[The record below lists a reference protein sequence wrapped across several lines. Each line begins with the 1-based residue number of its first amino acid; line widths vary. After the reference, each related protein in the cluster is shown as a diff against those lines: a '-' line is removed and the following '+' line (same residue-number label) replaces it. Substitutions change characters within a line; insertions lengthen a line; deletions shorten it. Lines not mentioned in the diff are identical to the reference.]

1 MMQPGLSFDQ
11 APPISG
17 PLRFFLS
24 APLFGLLAACTL
36 LWQGPDA
43 LQTRW
48 MPATLALTHFMTLG
62 FMAMAMIGAMLQML
76 PVVAGSP
83 VPRARFTAISV
94 HALLVLGTLAL
105 AAGLASG
112 SSLLTRLGLP
122 LLGLAFLVFLV
133 SAGCS
138 LWKAPAVT
146 ATVTAMRLAIVA
158 LLVTVILGLI
168 LGSALG
174 WGLPLPLVQLTSLHL
189 SWGLLGWVGLLVIGV
204 AYQVVPMF
212 QMTPAYPRT
221 ISRWLAKT
229 LFGLLAVWSA
239 IELWSATAP
248 GWIGIVPGLGIA
260 AGLMVFAGATLRL
273 QSRRKRRLPDAT
285 LLFWR
290 IAMMSLIA
298 CAGLWAAAQGSP
310 EIATSQAYGL
320 LLGMLMIA
328 GFATSAINGMLY
340 KIVPF
345 LVWFHLQSQAMG
357 KVIVPNVKE
366 ILPDKI
372 ARRQLWVHMAAL
384 ALLLAAAL
392 WPVLFAYPAAL
403 AFGISFGWL
412 WLNLFYAW
420 RVYRKVLATVESPP
434 AISPVSRA

>member
-24 APLFGLLAACTL
+24 APLFGLLAAGTL
-36 LWQGPDA
+36 LWQGPA
-43 LQTRW
+43 MLQTRW
-48 MPATLALTHFMTLG
+48 MPATLALTHLMTLG
-62 FMAMAMIGAMLQML
+62 FMAMTMIGAMLQML
-76 PVVAGSP
+76 PVVAGSQ
-83 VPRARFTAISV
+83 VPRARFTAVSV
-94 HALLVLGTLAL
+94 HALLVFGTLAL

-112 SSLLTRLGLP
+112 LSFLTRLAMP
-122 LLGLAFLVFLV
+122 LLAGAFLVFLLA
-133 SAGCS
+133 AGYS

-146 ATVTAMRLAIVA
+146 ATVATMRLAVVA
-158 LLVTVILGLI
+158 LFITVVLGLI

-174 WGLPLPLVQLTSLHL
+174 WGLALPLIQITSLHL

-212 QMTPAYPRT
+212 QMTPAYPQK

-229 LFGLLAVWSA
+229 VFGLLGVWSA
-239 IELWSATAP
+239 VELWSGIAP
-248 GWIGIVPGLGIA
+248 AWIGMVPGFGIA
-260 AGLMVFAGATLRL
+260 GGLLVFAGATLRL

-290 IAMMSLIA
+290 IATLSLIA
-298 CAGLWAAAQGSP
+298 CAVLWTVAQASP
-310 EIATSQAYGL
+310 GIATNQAYGL

-328 GFATSAINGMLY
+328 GFAVSAINGMLY

-372 ARRQLWVHMAAL
+372 ARRQLWVHMTAL
-384 ALLLAAAL
+384 ALLLPSAL
-392 WPVLFAYPAAL
+392 WPNLFAYPAAL

-412 WLNLFYAW
+412 WLNLFHATRIYR
-420 RVYRKVLATVESPP
+420 RVMAALEKP
-434 AISPVSRA
+434 AEMPAG